1 MVLKK
6 LKSKENSKLNKMKCI
21 KAVTNIG
28 RYKKGDILRVTDKD
42 ADRRVSTGD
51 WMFIPKSEFKGS
63 DSKEVIHEV
72 VEETKKKKSK
82 KEKK

>member
-6 LKSKENSKLNKMKCI
+6 LKSKQNLKSTKMKCI
-21 KAVTNIG
+21 KAINNIG
-28 RYKKGDILRVTDKD
+28 SYKKGAILRVTDKE
-42 ADRRVSTGD
+42 ADLRVVGGN

-63 DSKEVIHEV
+63 DNKEVIHEAK
-72 VEETKKKKSK
+72 EETKKKKTK